1 MENLLTLPEAF
12 ALIIAGLTT
21 LYFIMSVKPQ
31 EDDTEVVEEVEDNST
46 NLAYLERQG
55 ACIQI
60 QHYY

>member
-12 ALIIAGLTT
+12 ALIVAGLTT
-21 LYFIMSVKPQ
+21 LYFVMSVKPQ
-31 EDDTEVVEEVEDNST
+31 EDNTEVVEEVEDNST
-46 NLAYLERQG
+46 NLAYLERRG

>member
-21 LYFIMSVKPQ
+21 LYFIMSVKPH
-31 EDDTEVVEEVEDNST
+31 EDDAEVVEEIEDNST
-46 NLAYLERQG
+46 NLTYLERQG

>member
-1 MENLLTLPEAF
+1 MEKLLTLPEAF

-21 LYFIMSVKPQ
+21 LYFIMSAKPQ
-31 EDDTEVVEEVEDNST
+31 EDDTEVLEEVEDNST